1 MVLNEKEMK
10 CCKTCKDKRSNS
22 NNSPGEII
30 LSNNCFA
37 STSINIFN
45 QEYERQQSINHSKI
59 RDNDEGDEAFDF
71 SDCTDLNMEV
81 AFEKS
86 IPAMHTLNATKILF
100 SH

>member
-1 MVLNEKEMK
+1 M
-10 CCKTCKDKRSNS
+10 
-22 NNSPGEII
+22 
-30 LSNNCFA
+30 
-37 STSINIFN
+37 
-45 QEYERQQSINHSKI
+45 SINHSKI

-100 SH
+100 SRWLSDSKSDRKF